1 MQRAVSITLFALAIA
16 LRSGIARAETALVVL
31 VRPAAQSAVVTE
43 ALTRIRGELV
53 ADGFEVSVV
62 DGAAGL
68 APAEVLARA
77 DQPASAAATLG
88 LFVQADAGAAELWVV
103 DRLTNKTVVRS
114 VQMAQSS
121 GATVPEV
128 LARRSVELLR
138 ASLLEIL
145 VDTQKRAPTT
155 PTPHA
160 QASRWAERALEP
172 RRSSFGIE
180 AGALG
185 LVGFGGIGA
194 AILPV
199 ARVRAAFGERFGAR
213 LTLSGLG
220 TRPQVVAAE
229 GTATVS
235 QELALAEFL
244 ADFAPSA
251 VLRPHV
257 SLGAGA
263 YHIGVEGSAKWPY
276 AGLLGDRVTFAADVG
291 AGLALSLT
299 SAFAVAIEGH
309 ALWLAHYPVIR
320 FLHAETAETGRPLV
334 SAALTLVG
342 WL

>member
-1 MQRAVSITLFALAIA
+1 MRRAVSIVLLALAFALGSRA
-16 LRSGIARAETALVVL
+16 ARAESALVVL
-31 VRPAAQSAVVTE
+31 VRPAAQSAIVAE

-53 ADGFEVSVV
+53 ADGFDVSVV
-62 DGAAGL
+62 DGPAGL
-68 APAEVLARA
+68 SPAEVLARA
-77 DQPASAAATLG
+77 DQPATAAATLG
-88 LFVQADAGAAELWVV
+88 LFLQADASAAELWVV

-114 VQMAQSS
+114 VQMDKSS

-145 VDTQKRAPTT
+145 VDAQKRSPKT
-155 PTPHA
+155 PATRA

-172 RRSSFGIE
+172 RRSSFGVE
-180 AGALG
+180 AGAQG
-185 LVGFGGIGA
+185 LAGFGGIGA

-199 ARVRAAFGERFGAR
+199 ARVRASFAERFGAR

-229 GTATVS
+229 GTAMVS
-235 QELALAEFL
+235 QELALAELLFDL
-244 ADFAPSA
+244 APHA
-251 VLRPHV
+251 VLKPHV

-263 YHIGVEGSAKWPY
+263 YHVGVEGNAKWPY
-276 AGLLGDRVTFAADVG
+276 AGLSGDHTTFAADAG

-299 SAFAVAIEGH
+299 SAFALALEGH
-309 ALWLAHYPVIR
+309 ALWLAEYPVIR
-320 FLHAETAETGRPLV
+320 FLDAETAETGRPLV